1 MDSCFACR
9 ERPRSRGLLCDAC
22 CVDVD
27 DLCPEQFTARVALPT
42 TPGANAFLFDGFG
55 TPHVVSVSMP
65 ITSATIGRARTSD
78 ICIAERTVSQHHAT
92 LEYRPLSNAWYVV
105 DGGSDNGTFVNTD
118 RVARKFPLEPRDKI
132 FLGRRIG
139 FVFVP
144 LDESQLDE
152 ATRELRWL
160 RALVSTEPT
169 VGDAGV
175 DETTPLKIVAV
186 TEGGAIATYAGER
199 VQLSEL
205 EYELIVVLHQ
215 RFSDERDV
223 DPAARGFV
231 PAQQLLEKL
240 SFTSEAPTHANLRG
254 LVRKLRKKLA
264 DIDVVESRQGLGYR
278 LARAIS
284 VA

>member
-1 MDSCFACR
+1 
-9 ERPRSRGLLCDAC
+9 
-22 CVDVD
+22 
-27 DLCPEQFTARVALPT
+27 
-42 TPGANAFLFDGFG
+42 
-55 TPHVVSVSMP
+55 
-65 ITSATIGRARTSD
+65 
-78 ICIAERTVSQHHAT
+78 
-92 LEYRPLSNAWYVV
+92 
-105 DGGSDNGTFVNTD
+105 
-118 RVARKFPLEPRDKI
+118 
-132 FLGRRIG
+132 
-139 FVFVP
+139 
-144 LDESQLDE
+144 
-152 ATRELRWL
+152 
-160 RALVSTEPT
+160 VSTEPT